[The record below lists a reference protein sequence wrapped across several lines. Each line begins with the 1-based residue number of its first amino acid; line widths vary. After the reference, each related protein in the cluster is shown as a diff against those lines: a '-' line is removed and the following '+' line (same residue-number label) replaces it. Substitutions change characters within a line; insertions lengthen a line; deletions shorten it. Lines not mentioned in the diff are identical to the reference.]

1 MVSEDFELVK
11 LKLLTLSQQRLQA
24 AQTENWSQLHD
35 LDLLWQPLL
44 TESIQ
49 LHGQSL
55 QPILSKLNQDNE
67 AVISLVESGQQ
78 ELSQTRKKD
87 SKKLSQVKQYLK

>member
-1 MVSEDFELVK
+1 MVSEDFELEK

-24 AQTENWSQLHD
+24 AQAENWSQLRD
-35 LDLLWQPLL
+35 LDLLWQSLL

-49 LHGQSL
+49 THGQRL
-55 QPILSKLNQDNE
+55 QPILEQLNKDNE
-67 AVISLVESGQQ
+67 ALISLVDSGQQ
-78 ELSQTRKKD
+78 ELSETRKKD

>member
-24 AQTENWSQLHD
+24 AQTENWPQLHD

-44 TESIQ
+44 TESIHI
-49 LHGQSL
+49 HGQRL
-55 QPILSKLNQDNE
+55 QSILSKLNQDNE
-67 AVISLVESGQQ
+67 ALISLVESGQQ